1 MLIRRRDAKAA
12 EPLHHR
18 CLHPSVPDAVNT
30 FQSRRPTA
38 RRAARSALPRPA
50 TPRCSP
56 RSQRPSARYETLALE
71 RASLQSRLAAS
82 STNADRELA
91 KLRTL
96 GRVAET
102 VNSSLELDVVL
113 RSVLD
118 TAVEVMKAERG
129 FLMIADADGKL
140 ELTTTYGIDRAT
152 VEGDDMRPSQT
163 TVRRVF
169 ETGEPIVTT
178 DAQQDPRFNINLS
191 VRALRL
197 RSIICVPLAIKART
211 IGVVYLDSRVAPGL
225 FSPHDPD
232 LLTAFANQAA
242 LAIENARLFDA
253 LRAQVVEISRLEQLQ
268 ARVLGS
274 ITSGVITLDGDGTI
288 ATFNDAAAE
297 TFGVAGLTMIGKPAR
312 ALEALIPGITTILG
326 DDLLPRNR
334 SRTRSAPPDARRRC
348 ELEVRTAPLDLP
360 DGSGTHGWAIAVT
373 DLTERRKLERLH
385 AADVEQRRAI
395 RDAFARY
402 LAPHVVEQLMR
413 APGGVALGGE
423 RATATILF
431 ADICAFTELAEHLDA
446 EAVVE
451 ILNHFFS
458 AAVQIVFEH
467 DGLLDKFYGD
477 GLMVVFGPPRV
488 REDDAAR
495 ALAVA
500 QALHHAAAT
509 IQANGKPLKLAI
521 GIATGEVVAGHI
533 GSPKRMDYTVIGD
546 AANLASRLQGAA
558 PPGATY
564 ADDRT
569 YARLKTAARSRKAH
583 RKNPR
588 QIRTGNDLRYKLIPG
603 SACAAGPGPR
613 EVR

>member
-1 MLIRRRDAKAA
+1 VSDALNASQPGANALAVLRARANAVGDAALIAA
-12 EPLHHR
+12 AAAA
-18 CLHPSVPDAVNT
+18 D
-30 FQSRRPTA
+30 
-38 RRAARSALPRPA
+38 RA
-50 TPRCSP
+50 
-56 RSQRPSARYETLALE
+56 YETLALE

-82 STNADRELA
+82 ATKAETELA

-113 RSVLD
+113 RRVLD

-129 FLMIADADGKL
+129 FLMIADADGTL

-152 VEGDDMRPSQT
+152 IEGDDMRPSQT

-253 LRAQVVEISRLEQLQ
+253 LRAQVIEISRLEQLQ
-268 ARVLGS
+268 ARVLAS
-274 ITSGVITLDGDGTI
+274 ITNGVITVDGRGTI
-288 ATFNDAAAE
+288 ASFNDAAAQ
-297 TFGVAGLTMIGKPAR
+297 TFGVDGATMIGTPAR
-312 ALEALIPGITTILG
+312 TLEALIPGITT
-326 DDLLPRNR
+326 LLADKLLVTQPAEVEARHP
-334 SRTRSAPPDARRRC
+334 TRGTLA
-348 ELEVRTAPLDLP
+348 LEVRVAPVDLP
-360 DGSGTHGWAIAVT
+360 DGSEVHGWAIAVT

-413 APGGVALGGE
+413 SPGGVALGGE

-431 ADICAFTELAEHLDA
+431 ADIVGFTELADRLDA
-446 EAVVE
+446 ERVVE
-451 ILNHFFS
+451 ILNNFFS

-488 REDDAAR
+488 RDDDAKR

-500 QALHHAAAT
+500 EALHRAAAT
-509 IQANGKPLKLAI
+509 IQADGKQLQLSI
-521 GIATGEVVAGHI
+521 GLATGEVVAGHI

-558 PPGATY
+558 PPGRTY

-569 YARLKTAARSRKAH
+569 YTRVREAPPAE
-583 RKNPR
+583 
-588 QIRTGNDLRYKLIPG
+588 KLIAKIRGKAEPVTIY
-603 SACAAGPGPR
+603 AIT
-613 EVR
+613 

>member
-1 MLIRRRDAKAA
+1 MSDALNASAGGDPLAALRGRAAATGDAGLIAAVAAA
-12 EPLHHR
+12 E
-18 CLHPSVPDAVNT
+18 
-30 FQSRRPTA
+30 
-38 RRAARSALPRPA
+38 RAH
-50 TPRCSP
+50 
-56 RSQRPSARYETLALE
+56 ETLALE

-82 STNADRELA
+82 STNLERELT

-113 RSVLD
+113 RHVLD

-129 FLMIADADGKL
+129 FVMIADTDGKL

-253 LRAQVVEISRLEQLQ
+253 LRAQVAEISRLEQLQ

-274 ITSGVITLDGDGTI
+274 ITSGVITLDGSGTI
-288 ATFNDAAAE
+288 ASFNDAAAE
-297 TFGVAGLTMIGKPAR
+297 TFGVSGATMLGRPVR
-312 ALEALIPGITTILG
+312 ALEALIPGITVILE
-326 DDLLPRNR
+326 DNLMPSKPAELEAHHP
-334 SRTRSAPPDARRRC
+334 TRGTLQ
-348 ELEVRTAPLDLP
+348 LEVRTAPLDLP
-360 DGSGTHGWAIAVT
+360 EETGRQGWAIAVT
-373 DLTERRKLERLH
+373 DLTERRKLEQLH

-395 RDAFARY
+395 GDAFARY

-423 RATATILF
+423 RATATVLF
-431 ADICAFTELAEHLDA
+431 ADIVDFTELAGRLDA
-446 EAVVE
+446 EQVVD

-488 REDDAAR
+488 RDDDAAR
-495 ALAVA
+495 ALDVA
-500 QALHHAAAT
+500 AALHHAAAS
-509 IQANGKPLKLAI
+509 IQADGKPLQLAI
-521 GIATGEVVAGHI
+521 GVATGEVVAGHI
-533 GSPKRMDYTVIGD
+533 GSPRRMDYTVIGD

-558 PPGATY
+558 PPGRTY

-569 YARLKTAARSRKAH
+569 YARLREAPPAE
-583 RKNPR
+583 
-588 QIRTGNDLRYKLIPG
+588 KLIAKIRGKAEPVTIYAL
-603 SACAAGPGPR
+603 S
-613 EVR
+613 

>member
-1 MLIRRRDAKAA
+1 VSDALNASPGGDPLAALRGRVAATGDAGLIAAVAAA
-12 EPLHHR
+12 E
-18 CLHPSVPDAVNT
+18 
-30 FQSRRPTA
+30 
-38 RRAARSALPRPA
+38 RAH
-50 TPRCSP
+50 
-56 RSQRPSARYETLALE
+56 ETLALE

-82 STNADRELA
+82 STNLDRELT

-113 RSVLD
+113 RRVLD
-118 TAVEVMKAERG
+118 TAVELMKGERG
-129 FLMIADADGKL
+129 FVMIAGADEKL

-253 LRAQVVEISRLEQLQ
+253 LRAQVAEISRLEQLQ

-274 ITSGVITLDGDGTI
+274 ITSGVITVDGSGAI
-288 ATFNDAAAE
+288 ASFNDAAAE
-297 TFGVAGLTMIGKPAR
+297 LFGVSGATMLGRPVR
-312 ALEALIPGITTILG
+312 ALEALIPGITVILG
-326 DDLLPRNR
+326 DNLMPAKPAELEAHHP
-334 SRTRSAPPDARRRC
+334 THGTLQ
-348 ELEVRTAPLDLP
+348 LEVRTAPLDLP
-360 DGSGTHGWAIAVT
+360 EDAGRHGWAIAVT

-395 RDAFARY
+395 GDAFSRY

-413 APGGVALGGE
+413 SPGGVALGGE
-423 RATATILF
+423 RATATVLF
-431 ADICAFTELAEHLDA
+431 ADIVAFTELAVRLDA
-446 EAVVE
+446 EEVVD

-488 REDDAAR
+488 REDDATR

-500 QALHHAAAT
+500 FALHQAAAT
-509 IQANGKPLKLAI
+509 ILADGKPLQLAI
-521 GIATGEVVAGHI
+521 GVATGDVVAGHI

-558 PPGATY
+558 PPGRTY
-564 ADDRT
+564 VDDRT
-569 YARLKTAARSRKAH
+569 YTRVHEPPPAEKMIAK
-583 RKNPR
+583 
-588 QIRTGNDLRYKLIPG
+588 IRGRTEPVTIFALG
-603 SACAAGPGPR
+603 
-613 EVR
+613 

>member
-1 MLIRRRDAKAA
+1 MRRAGPSKVRKAA
-12 EPLHHR
+12 DPLHHR
-18 CLHPSVPDAVNT
+18 CLHPVSDAMNASPAGSDA
-30 FQSRRPTA
+30 FAALRK
-38 RRAARSALPRPA
+38 RAAATGAPALLAAVAGAERA
-50 TPRCSP
+50 H
-56 RSQRPSARYETLALE
+56 ETLALE
-71 RASLQSRLAAS
+71 RAALQSRLAAS
-82 STNADRELA
+82 STTADRELA

-129 FLMIADADGKL
+129 FLMIANADGKL

-178 DAQQDPRFNINLS
+178 DAQQDPRFNVNLS

-268 ARVLGS
+268 ARILGS
-274 ITSGVITLDGDGTI
+274 ITSGVITVDGRGAI
-288 ATFNDAAAE
+288 ASFNDAAAE
-297 TFGVAGLTMIGKPAR
+297 TFGIPGSTMIGKPVR
-312 ALEALIPGITTILG
+312 ALEALIPGITTILSDNVMPAKPAELEAHHPTRG
-326 DDLLPRNR
+326 DLQ
-334 SRTRSAPPDARRRC
+334 
-348 ELEVRTAPLDLP
+348 LEVRTAPLDLP
-360 DGSGTHGWAIAVT
+360 DGTGTHGWAIAVT

-395 RDAFARY
+395 GDAFARY

-431 ADICAFTELAEHLDA
+431 ADIVGFTELADRLDA
-446 EAVVE
+446 ERVVD

-488 REDDAAR
+488 RDDDAAR

-500 QALHHAAAT
+500 EALHSAAST
-509 IQANGKPLKLAI
+509 IQADGKPLQLAI

-569 YARLKTAARSRKAH
+569 YERLAQRPAAE
-583 RKNPR
+583 
-588 QIRTGNDLRYKLIPG
+588 KLIAKIRGKAEPVTIF
-603 SACAAGPGPR
+603 AIA
-613 EVR
+613 

>member
-1 MLIRRRDAKAA
+1 VNAPQPGADALAVLRKRAVATGDPALLAA
-12 EPLHHR
+12 VAE
-18 CLHPSVPDAVNT
+18 AE
-30 FQSRRPTA
+30 
-38 RRAARSALPRPA
+38 RA
-50 TPRCSP
+50 
-56 RSQRPSARYETLALE
+56 YETLALE
-71 RASLQSRLAAS
+71 RAALQSRLAAS
-82 STNADRELA
+82 STNAERELS

-113 RSVLD
+113 RTVLD

-152 VEGDDMRPSQT
+152 VEGDDMRPSHT

-169 ETGEPIVTT
+169 ETGEPVVTT

-211 IGVVYLDSRVAPGL
+211 IGVVYLDSRIAPGL

-253 LRAQVVEISRLEQLQ
+253 LRAQVVEISRLERLQ
-268 ARVLGS
+268 ARILAS
-274 ITSGVITLDGDGTI
+274 ITSGVITIDGRGTI
-288 ATFNDAAAE
+288 ASFNDAAAE
-297 TFGVAGLTMIGKPAR
+297 TFGVAGGTMIGKPAR
-312 ALEALIPGITTILG
+312 ALEALIPGINTILS
-326 DDLLPRNR
+326 DNLLP
-334 SRTRSAPPDARRRC
+334 SKPAELEAHHPTRGALQ
-348 ELEVRTAPLDLP
+348 LEVRTAPLDLP
-360 DGSGTHGWAIAVT
+360 DGTGTHGWAIAVT

-402 LAPHVVEQLMR
+402 LAPHVVEQLMN

-431 ADICAFTELAEHLDA
+431 ADIVGFTELAERLDA
-446 EAVVE
+446 EHVVE

-458 AAVQIVFEH
+458 DAVQIIFEH

-488 REDDAAR
+488 RDDDAAR
-495 ALAVA
+495 AFAVA
-500 QALHHAAAT
+500 AALHRAAAT
-509 IQANGKPLKLAI
+509 IQSGGKPLQLAI

-558 PPGATY
+558 PPG
-564 ADDRT
+564 RT
-569 YARLKTAARSRKAH
+569 YVDERTYQRVANAPPAEKMIAKIRGRSEPATIFALH
-583 RKNPR
+583 
-588 QIRTGNDLRYKLIPG
+588 
-603 SACAAGPGPR
+603 
-613 EVR
+613 

>member
-1 MLIRRRDAKAA
+1 MSAQNEGADPLARLRGRATATGDAAPIAA
-12 EPLHHR
+12 VAE
-18 CLHPSVPDAVNT
+18 AE
-30 FQSRRPTA
+30 
-38 RRAARSALPRPA
+38 RAHER
-50 TPRCSP
+50 
-56 RSQRPSARYETLALE
+56 LALE
-71 RASLQSRLAAS
+71 RAALQSRLAAS
-82 STNADRELA
+82 ATNAERELA

-118 TAVEVMKAERG
+118 TAVEVMAAERG
-129 FLMIADADGKL
+129 FLMIADAAGKL
-140 ELTTTYGIDRAT
+140 QLTTTYGIDRAT
-152 VEGDDMRPSQT
+152 VEGADMRPSQT

-178 DAQQDPRFNINLS
+178 DAQQDPRFNVNLS

-242 LAIENARLFDA
+242 LAIENARLFEE
-253 LRAQVVEISRLEQLQ
+253 LRARVVEITRLEQLQ

-274 ITSGVITLDGDGTI
+274 ITNGVITLDARGTI
-288 ATFNDAAAE
+288 STFNDAAAQ
-297 TFGVAGLTMIGKPAR
+297 TFGIDCAIMTGKPAR
-312 ALEALIPGITTILG
+312 ALEALIPGITTLLN
-326 DDLLPRNR
+326 DDLLPSNPAEMEANHP
-334 SRTRSAPPDARRRC
+334 TRGTLA
-348 ELEVRTAPLDLP
+348 LEVRVAPIELP
-360 DGSGTHGWAIAVT
+360 ETEGAQGWAIAVT

-413 APGGVALGGE
+413 APGGLTLGGE
-423 RATATILF
+423 RATATVLF
-431 ADICAFTELAEHLDA
+431 ADIDGFTELAERLDA
-446 EAVVE
+446 ERVVE
-451 ILNHFFS
+451 ILNRFFS

-500 QALHHAAAT
+500 EALHRAAT
-509 IQANGKPLKLAI
+509 TIEADGKPLQLAI
-521 GIATGEVVAGHI
+521 GIATGDVVAGHI
-533 GSPKRMDYTVIGD
+533 GSPRRMDYTVIGD

-558 PPGATY
+558 PPGRTY
-564 ADDRT
+564 VDDRT
-569 YARLKTAARSRKAH
+569 YQRLPSKPA
-583 RKNPR
+583 
-588 QIRTGNDLRYKLIPG
+588 GEKLIAKIRGKAEPV
-603 SACAAGPGPR
+603 AIFAVA
-613 EVR
+613 

>member
-1 MLIRRRDAKAA
+1 V
-12 EPLHHR
+12 
-18 CLHPSVPDAVNT
+18 SGAVNAP
-30 FQSRRPTA
+30 QPGADALAALR
-38 RRAARSALPRPA
+38 RRAAATGDAALLAAVADAERA
-50 TPRCSP
+50 
-56 RSQRPSARYETLALE
+56 YETLALE
-71 RASLQSRLAAS
+71 RAALQSRLAAS
-82 STNADRELA
+82 STNAERELS

-113 RSVLD
+113 RTVLD
-118 TAVEVMKAERG
+118 TAVDVMKAERG
-129 FLMIADADGKL
+129 FLMIADAGGKL

-169 ETGEPIVTT
+169 ETGEPTVTT

-211 IGVVYLDSRVAPGL
+211 IGVVYLDSRLAPGL

-253 LRAQVVEISRLEQLQ
+253 QRAQVVEISRLEQLQ
-268 ARVLGS
+268 ARILAS
-274 ITSGVITLDGDGTI
+274 ITSGVITVDGGGRI
-288 ATFNDAAAE
+288 ASFNDAAAT
-297 TFGVAGLTMIGKPAR
+297 TFGVPGATMLGKPVR
-312 ALEALIPGITTILG
+312 ALEALIPGITTILE
-326 DDLLPRNR
+326 DKVLP
-334 SRTRSAPPDARRRC
+334 SESAELTAHHPTRG
-348 ELEVRTAPLDLP
+348 ELHLEVRTAPLDLP
-360 DGSGTHGWAIAVT
+360 DGDEKHGWAIAVT

-431 ADICAFTELAEHLDA
+431 ADIDGFTELAERLDA

-488 REDDAAR
+488 RDDDAAR
-495 ALAVA
+495 AMSVA
-500 QALHHAAAT
+500 EALHHAAAT
-509 IQANGKPLKLAI
+509 IQAAGKPLRLSI
-521 GIATGEVVAGHI
+521 GVATGEVVAGHI

-558 PPGATY
+558 PSG
-564 ADDRT
+564 RT
-569 YARLKTAARSRKAH
+569 YVDERTFSRLRAQPPAE
-583 RKNPR
+583 
-588 QIRTGNDLRYKLIPG
+588 KLIAKIRGKAEPVTIF
-603 SACAAGPGPR
+603 A
-613 EVR
+613 VT

>member
-1 MLIRRRDAKAA
+1 MNAPQPGADALAVLRKRAVATGDPALLAA
-12 EPLHHR
+12 VAE
-18 CLHPSVPDAVNT
+18 AE
-30 FQSRRPTA
+30 
-38 RRAARSALPRPA
+38 RA
-50 TPRCSP
+50 
-56 RSQRPSARYETLALE
+56 YETLALE
-71 RASLQSRLAAS
+71 RAALQSRLAAS
-82 STNADRELA
+82 STNAERELS

-113 RSVLD
+113 RTVLD

-152 VEGDDMRPSQT
+152 VEGDDMRPSHT

-169 ETGEPIVTT
+169 ETGEPVVTT

-211 IGVVYLDSRVAPGL
+211 IGVVYLDSRIAPGL

-253 LRAQVVEISRLEQLQ
+253 LRAQVVEISRLERLQ
-268 ARVLGS
+268 ARILAS
-274 ITSGVITLDGDGTI
+274 ITSGVITIDGRGTI
-288 ATFNDAAAE
+288 ASFNDAAAE
-297 TFGVAGLTMIGKPAR
+297 TFGVAGGTMIGKPAR
-312 ALEALIPGITTILG
+312 ALEALIPGINTILS
-326 DDLLPRNR
+326 DNLLP
-334 SRTRSAPPDARRRC
+334 SKPAELEAHHPTRGALQ
-348 ELEVRTAPLDLP
+348 LEVRTAPLDLP
-360 DGSGTHGWAIAVT
+360 DGTGTHGWAIAVT

-402 LAPHVVEQLMR
+402 LAPHVVEQLMN

-431 ADICAFTELAEHLDA
+431 ADIVGFTELAERLDA
-446 EAVVE
+446 EHVVE

-458 AAVQIVFEH
+458 DAVQIIFEH

-488 REDDAAR
+488 RDDDAAR
-495 ALAVA
+495 AFAVA
-500 QALHHAAAT
+500 AALHRAAAT
-509 IQANGKPLKLAI
+509 IQSGGKPLQLAI

-558 PPGATY
+558 PPG
-564 ADDRT
+564 RT
-569 YARLKTAARSRKAH
+569 YVDERTYQRVANAPPAEKMIAKIRGRSEPATIFALH
-583 RKNPR
+583 
-588 QIRTGNDLRYKLIPG
+588 
-603 SACAAGPGPR
+603 
-613 EVR
+613 

>member
-1 MLIRRRDAKAA
+1 VSASEAGVDALAA
-12 EPLHHR
+12 L
-18 CLHPSVPDAVNT
+18 
-30 FQSRRPTA
+30 
-38 RRAARSALPRPA
+38 RRAALAAGDPALLAALAAAERA
-50 TPRCSP
+50 
-56 RSQRPSARYETLALE
+56 YETLALE

-82 STNADRELA
+82 STNADREFA

-113 RSVLD
+113 RRVLD
-118 TAVEVMKAERG
+118 TAVQVMKAERG
-129 FLMIADADGKL
+129 FLMIANAAGQL

-225 FSPHDPD
+225 FSPADPD

-242 LAIENARLFDA
+242 LAIENARLFEKQ
-253 LRAQVVEISRLEQLQ
+253 RAQVVEISRLEQLQ
-268 ARVLGS
+268 ARVLAS
-274 ITSGVITLDGDGTI
+274 ITNGVITVDGRGLVS
-288 ATFNDAAAE
+288 TFNDAAAE
-297 TFGVAGLTMIGKPAR
+297 TFGVDGPLMIGKPAR
-312 ALEALIPGITTILG
+312 ALDALIAGITNFLSEE
-326 DDLLPRNR
+326 LVPAKPMELEAHHP
-334 SRTRSAPPDARRRC
+334 TRGALA
-348 ELEVRTAPLDLP
+348 LEVRIAPIELP
-360 DGSGTHGWAIAVT
+360 DSTGAHGWAIAVT

-395 RDAFARY
+395 GDAFARY

-431 ADICAFTELAEHLDA
+431 ADICAFTELAERLDA
-446 EAVVE
+446 EVVVE

-458 AAVQIVFEH
+458 AAVQIVFDN

-488 REDDAAR
+488 RDDDAAR

-500 QALHHAAAT
+500 QALHRAAAT
-509 IQANGKPLKLAI
+509 IQADGKPLRLAI
-521 GIATGEVVAGHI
+521 GIATGDVVAGHI

-546 AANLASRLQGAA
+546 AANVASRLQGAA
-558 PPGATY
+558 PPGRTY
-564 ADDRT
+564 ADEPT
-569 YARLKTAARSRKAH
+569 YQRVR
-583 RKNPR
+583 PR
-588 QIRTGNDLRYKLIPG
+588 PPAEKLIAKIRGKAEPVTIY
-603 SACAAGPGPR
+603 ALD
-613 EVR
+613 

>member
-1 MLIRRRDAKAA
+1 MKAPEGGIDSLASLREHAAATGDPALIAA
-12 EPLHHR
+12 VADVE
-18 CLHPSVPDAVNT
+18 
-30 FQSRRPTA
+30 
-38 RRAARSALPRPA
+38 RA
-50 TPRCSP
+50 
-56 RSQRPSARYETLALE
+56 YETLALD
-71 RASLQSRLAAS
+71 RAGLQSRFAAS
-82 STNADRELA
+82 STNSERELA

-113 RSVLD
+113 RRVLD

-129 FLMIADADGKL
+129 FVMIADDEGRL

-152 VEGDDMRPSQT
+152 VEGEEMRPSQT

-169 ETGEPIVTT
+169 ESGEPIVTT
-178 DAQQDPRFNINLS
+178 DAQQDPRFNVNLS

-197 RSIICVPLAIKART
+197 RSIICVPLAIKSRT

-253 LRAQVVEISRLEQLQ
+253 LRAQVAEISRLEQIQ

-274 ITSGVITLDGDGTI
+274 ITNGVVTIDGSGAI
-288 ATFNDAAAE
+288 ATFNDAASE
-297 TFGVAGLTMIGKPAR
+297 TFGLDGALMIGKPAR
-312 ALEALIPGITTILG
+312 ALEALIPGIMTLLA
-326 DDLLPRNR
+326 DDVTFAKPAELQAHHP
-334 SRTRSAPPDARRRC
+334 TRGTLA
-348 ELEVRTAPLDLP
+348 LEVRTAPIDLP
-360 DGSGTHGWAIAVT
+360 DGTSRHGYAIAVT

-385 AADVEQRRAI
+385 AADIEQRREI

-402 LAPHVVEQLMR
+402 LAPHVVEQLMH
-413 APGGVALGGE
+413 APGGVTLGGE

-431 ADICAFTELAEHLDA
+431 ADIAGFTELADRLDA
-446 EAVVE
+446 EQVVE
-451 ILNHFFS
+451 ILNRFFT
-458 AAVQIVFEH
+458 AAVSIVFEH

-500 QALHHAAAT
+500 AALHDAAAT
-509 IQANGKPLKLAI
+509 IEANGAPLALAI

-546 AANLASRLQGAA
+546 APNLASRLQGAA
-558 PPGATY
+558 AAGQTYVDDSTYERLREKPPAE
-564 ADDRT
+564 
-569 YARLKTAARSRKAH
+569 
-583 RKNPR
+583 
-588 QIRTGNDLRYKLIPG
+588 KLIAKIRGKADPVTIY
-603 SACAAGPGPR
+603 AIA
-613 EVR
+613 

>member
-1 MLIRRRDAKAA
+1 VSDAVSSPQPGPAADALAALRQRAAALGDPALKAA
-12 EPLHHR
+12 VANVE
-18 CLHPSVPDAVNT
+18 
-30 FQSRRPTA
+30 
-38 RRAARSALPRPA
+38 RA
-50 TPRCSP
+50 
-56 RSQRPSARYETLALE
+56 YETLALE
-71 RASLQSRLAAS
+71 RAALQSRLAAS
-82 STNADRELA
+82 STNAERELS

-102 VNSSLELDVVL
+102 VNSSLELDEVL

-118 TAVEVMKAERG
+118 TAVDVMKAERG
-129 FLMIADADGKL
+129 FLMIANPDGKL

-178 DAQQDPRFNINLS
+178 DAQQDPRFNVNLS

-197 RSIICVPLAIKART
+197 RSIICVPLSIKERT
-211 IGVVYLDSRVAPGL
+211 IGVVYLDSRLAPGL

-268 ARVLGS
+268 ARILAS
-274 ITSGVITLDGDGTI
+274 ITSGVITLDGRGTI

-297 TFGVAGLTMIGKPAR
+297 TFGVPGTTMIGKPAR
-312 ALEALIPGITTILG
+312 ALEALIPGITTIIG
-326 DDLLPRNR
+326 DNLLPTQPVELEAHHP
-334 SRTRSAPPDARRRC
+334 TRGALQ
-348 ELEVRTAPLDLP
+348 LEVRTAPLDLP
-360 DGSGTHGWAIAVT
+360 DAVGPHGWAIAVT

-395 RDAFARY
+395 SDAFARY

-431 ADICAFTELAEHLDA
+431 ADIVAFTELAERLDA
-446 EAVVE
+446 EHVVE

-458 AAVQIVFEH
+458 DAVQIVFEH

-488 REDDAAR
+488 RDDDATR
-495 ALAVA
+495 AIDVA
-500 QALHHAAAT
+500 TALHRAAAT
-509 IQANGKPLKLAI
+509 IQAAGKPLQLAI
-521 GIATGEVVAGHI
+521 GIATGDVVAGHI

-558 PPGATY
+558 PPG
-564 ADDRT
+564 RT
-569 YARLKTAARSRKAH
+569 YVDERTYQRLQRRPAAE
-583 RKNPR
+583 
-588 QIRTGNDLRYKLIPG
+588 KLIAKIRGKAEPVTIYAVG
-603 SACAAGPGPR
+603 
-613 EVR
+613 

>member
-1 MLIRRRDAKAA
+1 MSTTRG
-12 EPLHHR
+12 
-18 CLHPSVPDAVNT
+18 PDALAAL
-30 FQSRRPTA
+30 R
-38 RRAARSALPRPA
+38 RRAAASGDAAMVAALAEADRA
-50 TPRCSP
+50 Y
-56 RSQRPSARYETLALE
+56 QTLALE
-71 RASLQSRLAAS
+71 RANLQSRLAAS
-82 STNADRELA
+82 ATNAERELA

-118 TAVEVMKAERG
+118 TAVEVMQAERG
-129 FLMIADADGKL
+129 FLMIANAEGVL

-169 ETGEPIVTT
+169 ESGEPTVTT
-178 DAQQDPRFNINLS
+178 DAQQDPRFNINTS

-242 LAIENARLFDA
+242 LAIENARLFDD
-253 LRAQVVEISRLEQLQ
+253 LRARVVEISRLEQLQ

-274 ITSGVITLDGDGTI
+274 ITNGVITIDGHGAI
-288 ATFNDAAAE
+288 GSFNDAAAQ
-297 TFGVAGLTMIGKPAR
+297 TFGVDGATMIAKPAR
-312 ALEALIPGITTILG
+312 ALEALMPGITTLLS
-326 DDLLPRNR
+326 DDL
-334 SRTRSAPPDARRRC
+334 AP
-348 ELEVRTAPLDLP
+348 TAPFEMQANHPTRGTLALELRIAPVDLP
-360 DGSGTHGWAIAVT
+360 DGTEKSGWAIAVT
-373 DLTERRKLERLH
+373 DLTERRQLERLH

-395 RDAFARY
+395 RDAFGRY

-413 APGGVALGGE
+413 SPGGVALGGE
-423 RATATILF
+423 RALATILF
-431 ADICAFTELAEHLDA
+431 ADISGFTGLAERLAA
-446 EAVVE
+446 EGVVDV
-451 ILNHFFS
+451 LNQFFG

-477 GLMVVFGPPRV
+477 GLMAVFGPPRV

-500 QALHHAAAT
+500 AALHRAAAG
-509 IQANGKPLKLAI
+509 IQADGNALRLAI
-521 GIATGEVVAGHI
+521 GIATGDVVAGHI
-533 GSPKRMDYTVIGD
+533 GSARRMDYTVIGD
-546 AANLASRLQGAA
+546 AANLASRLQSAA
-558 PPGATY
+558 PPNSTY
-564 ADDRT
+564 IDEPT
-569 YARLKTAARSRKAH
+569 YQRLQEKPAAE
-583 RKNPR
+583 
-588 QIRTGNDLRYKLIPG
+588 KLIAKIRGKADPVTIYAI
-603 SACAAGPGPR
+603 S
-613 EVR
+613 

>member
-1 MLIRRRDAKAA
+1 MNGTLPEDDRRMSGTA
-12 EPLHHR
+12 
-18 CLHPSVPDAVNT
+18 
-30 FQSRRPTA
+30 TA
-38 RRAARSALPRPA
+38 RREASEVNVPETGVDAFNLLRRRLAASADPA
-50 TPRCSP
+50 LLAALADAER
-56 RSQRPSARYETLALE
+56 AYETLKLE
-71 RASLQSRLAAS
+71 RASLQSKAAAS
-82 STNADRELA
+82 ATNAERELT
-91 KLRTL
+91 KLHTL

-113 RSVLD
+113 RRVLD
-118 TAVEVMKAERG
+118 TAVEVMQAERG
-129 FLMIADADGKL
+129 FVMIADGKDEL

-152 VEGDDMRPSQT
+152 VEGDDMRPSHT

-178 DAQQDPRFNINLS
+178 DAQQDPRFNVNLS

-197 RSIICVPLAIKART
+197 RSIVCVPLAIKSRT

-225 FSPHDPD
+225 FSPADPD

-253 LRAQVVEISRLEQLQ
+253 MRAQVVEISRLEQLQ
-268 ARVLGS
+268 ARVLAS
-274 ITSGVITLDGDGTI
+274 ITSGVITVDGGGRI
-288 ATFNDAAAE
+288 ASFNDAAAQ
-297 TFGVAGLTMIGKPAR
+297 TFGIESATMLGRPSR
-312 ALEALIPGITTILG
+312 ALDALIPGITG
-326 DDLLPRNR
+326 LLAAGGLSGKGEPMEARHP
-334 SRTRSAPPDARRRC
+334 TRGALD
-348 ELEVRTAPLDLP
+348 LEVRIAQIELP
-360 DGSGTHGWAIAVT
+360 DDNARHGWAIAVT
-373 DLTERRKLERLH
+373 DLTERRALERLH

-395 RDAFARY
+395 RDAFGRY

-423 RATATILF
+423 RAQATILF
-431 ADICAFTELAEHLDA
+431 ADIAGFTGLAERLDA
-446 EAVVE
+446 EAVVD
-451 ILNHFFS
+451 ILNQFFG

-500 QALHHAAAT
+500 GALHRAAAN
-509 IQANGKPLKLAI
+509 IQADGKPLQLAI

-533 GSPKRMDYTVIGD
+533 GSPRRMDYTVIGD

-558 PPGATY
+558 PPGRTY
-564 ADDRT
+564 ADEST
-569 YARLKTAARSRKAH
+569 YARLPERPAAE
-583 RKNPR
+583 
-588 QIRTGNDLRYKLIPG
+588 KLIAKIRGKADPVTIFAIG
-603 SACAAGPGPR
+603 
-613 EVR
+613 

>member
-1 MLIRRRDAKAA
+1 VSASEAGVDALAA
-12 EPLHHR
+12 L
-18 CLHPSVPDAVNT
+18 
-30 FQSRRPTA
+30 
-38 RRAARSALPRPA
+38 RRAAQAAGDATLLAALAGAERA
-50 TPRCSP
+50 
-56 RSQRPSARYETLALE
+56 YETLALE

-82 STNADRELA
+82 ATNADRELA

-113 RSVLD
+113 RRVLD

-129 FLMIADADGKL
+129 FLMIANAAGQL

-225 FSPHDPD
+225 FSPADPD

-242 LAIENARLFDA
+242 LAIENARLFDEQ
-253 LRAQVVEISRLEQLQ
+253 RAQMREISRLEQLQ

-274 ITSGVITLDGDGTI
+274 ITNGVITVDGRGLVS
-288 ATFNDAAAE
+288 TFNDAAAE
-297 TFGVAGLTMIGKPAR
+297 TFGVDGATMIGKPAR
-312 ALEALIPGITTILG
+312 ALDALIPGITSLLAQ
-326 DDLLPRNR
+326 DLAPAKPAELDAHHP
-334 SRTRSAPPDARRRC
+334 TRGALA
-348 ELEVRTAPLDLP
+348 LEVRIAHIDLP
-360 DGSGTHGWAIAVT
+360 DTTGAPGWAIAVT

-395 RDAFARY
+395 GDAFARY

-413 APGGVALGGE
+413 APAGVALGGE

-431 ADICAFTELAEHLDA
+431 ADIEGFTELAGRLDA
-446 EAVVE
+446 ERVVE
-451 ILNHFFS
+451 ILNAFFS

-488 REDDAAR
+488 RDDDAAR

-500 QALHHAAAT
+500 AALHRAAT
-509 IQANGKPLKLAI
+509 TIQSDGKPLRLAI

-533 GSPKRMDYTVIGD
+533 GSPRRMDYTVIGD

-558 PPGATY
+558 PPGRTY
-564 ADDRT
+564 ADEPT
-569 YARLKTAARSRKAH
+569 YQRLRPRPAAE
-583 RKNPR
+583 
-588 QIRTGNDLRYKLIPG
+588 KLIAKIRGKAEPVTIY
-603 SACAAGPGPR
+603 AL
-613 EVR
+613 E

>member
-1 MLIRRRDAKAA
+1 MTAA
-12 EPLHHR
+12 EATPDPLEALR
-18 CLHPSVPDAVNT
+18 E
-30 FQSRRPTA
+30 
-38 RRAARSALPRPA
+38 RAAASGDPALIAAVTNAERA
-50 TPRCSP
+50 FER
-56 RSQRPSARYETLALE
+56 LALE
-71 RASLQSRLAAS
+71 RAAVTSRLSAS
-82 STNADRELA
+82 STNAERELA

-113 RSVLD
+113 RRVLD

-129 FLMIADADGKL
+129 FLMVANAEGKL

-152 VEGDDMRPSQT
+152 VEGVDMRPSQT

-178 DAQQDPRFNINLS
+178 DAQQDPRFNVNLS

-253 LRAQVVEISRLEQLQ
+253 QRAQVVEISRLEQLQ

-274 ITSGVITLDGDGTI
+274 ITNGVITVDGRGQI

-297 TFGVAGLTMIGKPAR
+297 TFGVSGATMIGKPAR
-312 ALEALIPGITTILG
+312 ALEGLIPGITA
-326 DDLLPRNR
+326 LLADNVLP
-334 SRTRSAPPDARRRC
+334 SQPAELEAHHATRGALA
-348 ELEVRTAPLDLP
+348 LEVRAAPIELP
-360 DGSGTHGWAIAVT
+360 DGGSKHGWAIAVT

-413 APGGVALGGE
+413 APGGLTLGGE

-431 ADICAFTELAEHLDA
+431 ADICGFTELAERLDA

-451 ILNHFFS
+451 ILNAFFS
-458 AAVQIVFEH
+458 AAVQTVFDH

-488 REDDAAR
+488 RDDDAAR

-500 QALHHAAAT
+500 AALHHAAAT
-509 IQANGKPLKLAI
+509 IEADGKPLQLAI

-533 GSPKRMDYTVIGD
+533 GSPKRMDYTVVGD

-558 PPGATY
+558 PPGRTY

-569 YARLKTAARSRKAH
+569 YSRL
-583 RKNPR
+583 R
-588 QIRTGNDLRYKLIPG
+588 QPPPAEKLIAKIRGKAEPVTLY
-603 SACAAGPGPR
+603 AIR
-613 EVR
+613 

>member
-1 MLIRRRDAKAA
+1 MSAQDQGAD
-12 EPLHHR
+12 PL
-18 CLHPSVPDAVNT
+18 AVL
-30 FQSRRPTA
+30 RG
-38 RRAARSALPRPA
+38 RAAATGDMALIAAVAEAERA
-50 TPRCSP
+50 HER
-56 RSQRPSARYETLALE
+56 LALE

-82 STNADRELA
+82 ATNAERELS

-113 RSVLD
+113 RRVLD
-118 TAVEVMKAERG
+118 TAVEVMAAERG
-129 FLMIADADGKL
+129 FLMIADAAGKL

-152 VEGDDMRPSQT
+152 VEGADMRPSQT

-178 DAQQDPRFNINLS
+178 DAQQDPRFNVNLS

-242 LAIENARLFDA
+242 LAIDNARLFEE
-253 LRAQVVEISRLEQLQ
+253 LRARVVEITRLEQLQ

-274 ITSGVITLDGDGTI
+274 ITSGVITLDARGTI
-288 ATFNDAAAE
+288 GTFNDAASQ
-297 TFGVAGLTMIGKPAR
+297 TFGIDSAIMIGKPAR
-312 ALEALIPGITTILG
+312 ALEALIPGITTLLN
-326 DDLLPRNR
+326 DNLLPSNPVEMEANHP
-334 SRTRSAPPDARRRC
+334 TRGTLA
-348 ELEVRTAPLDLP
+348 LEVRAAPIELPETA
-360 DGSGTHGWAIAVT
+360 GAQGWAIAVT

-395 RDAFARY
+395 RDAFARS

-413 APGGVALGGE
+413 APGGLTLGGE
-423 RATATILF
+423 RATATVLF
-431 ADICAFTELAEHLDA
+431 ADIDGFTELAERLDA
-446 EAVVE
+446 ERVVE
-451 ILNHFFS
+451 ILNRFFS

-477 GLMVVFGPPRV
+477 GLMAVFGPPRV

-500 QALHHAAAT
+500 EELHRAAAT
-509 IQANGKPLKLAI
+509 IEADGKPLQLAI

-533 GSPKRMDYTVIGD
+533 GSPRRMDYTVIGD

-558 PPGATY
+558 PPGKTY
-564 ADDRT
+564 VDDRT
-569 YARLKTAARSRKAH
+569 YQRL
-583 RKNPR
+583 
-588 QIRTGNDLRYKLIPG
+588 RTKPAGEKLIAKIRGKAEPVG
-603 SACAAGPGPR
+603 IFAVG
-613 EVR
+613 

>member
-1 MLIRRRDAKAA
+1 MSDALNAAPGGDPLAALRGRAAATGDAGLIAAVAAA
-12 EPLHHR
+12 E
-18 CLHPSVPDAVNT
+18 
-30 FQSRRPTA
+30 
-38 RRAARSALPRPA
+38 RAH
-50 TPRCSP
+50 
-56 RSQRPSARYETLALE
+56 ETLALE

-82 STNADRELA
+82 STNLERELT

-113 RSVLD
+113 RHVLD

-129 FLMIADADGKL
+129 FVMIAGADGRL

-253 LRAQVVEISRLEQLQ
+253 LRAQVAAISRLEQLQ

-274 ITSGVITLDGDGTI
+274 ITSGVITVDGSGAI

-297 TFGVAGLTMIGKPAR
+297 LFGVSGATMIGRPVR
-312 ALEALIPGITTILG
+312 ALEALIPGITVILG
-326 DDLLPRNR
+326 DNLMPAKPAELEANHP
-334 SRTRSAPPDARRRC
+334 THGTLQ
-348 ELEVRTAPLDLP
+348 LEVRTAPLDLP
-360 DGSGTHGWAIAVT
+360 EDAGRHGWAIAVT

-395 RDAFARY
+395 GDAFARY

-413 APGGVALGGE
+413 SPGGVALGGE
-423 RATATILF
+423 RATATVLF
-431 ADICAFTELAEHLDA
+431 ADIVAFTELAERLDA
-446 EAVVE
+446 EQVVD

-488 REDDAAR
+488 RDDDATR

-500 QALHHAAAT
+500 SALHDAAAT
-509 IQANGKPLKLAI
+509 ILADGKPLQLAI
-521 GIATGEVVAGHI
+521 GVATGDVVAGHI

-558 PPGATY
+558 PPGRTY
-564 ADDRT
+564 VDDRT
-569 YARLKTAARSRKAH
+569 YTRVREA
-583 RKNPR
+583 PR
-588 QIRTGNDLRYKLIPG
+588 AEKMIAKIRGRTEPVTIFALG
-603 SACAAGPGPR
+603 
-613 EVR
+613 

>member
-1 MLIRRRDAKAA
+1 VSDALNVPSGGDPLA
-12 EPLHHR
+12 ELR
-18 CLHPSVPDAVNT
+18 G
-30 FQSRRPTA
+30 
-38 RRAARSALPRPA
+38 RAAA
-50 TPRCSP
+50 TGDAGLIAAVADAER
-56 RSQRPSARYETLALE
+56 AHETLALE

-82 STNADRELA
+82 STNLERELT

-113 RSVLD
+113 RHVLD

-129 FLMIADADGKL
+129 FVMIAGTDGKL
-140 ELTTTYGIDRAT
+140 ELTTTYGIDRET

-163 TVRRVF
+163 TVQRVF

-178 DAQQDPRFNINLS
+178 DAQQDPRFNVNLS

-253 LRAQVVEISRLEQLQ
+253 LRVQVAEISRLEQLQ

-274 ITSGVITLDGDGTI
+274 ITSGVITIDGSGAI
-288 ATFNDAAAE
+288 ASFNDAAAE
-297 TFGVAGLTMIGKPAR
+297 LFGVSGATMLGRPVR
-312 ALEALIPGITTILG
+312 ALEALIPGITVILG
-326 DDLLPRNR
+326 DNLMPTKPAELEAHHP
-334 SRTRSAPPDARRRC
+334 THGTLQ
-348 ELEVRTAPLDLP
+348 LEVRTAPLDLP
-360 DGSGTHGWAIAVT
+360 DDTGQHGWAIAVT

-395 RDAFARY
+395 GDAFARY

-423 RATATILF
+423 RATATVLF
-431 ADICAFTELAEHLDA
+431 ADIVAFTELAERLDA
-446 EAVVE
+446 EDVVD

-477 GLMVVFGPPRV
+477 GLMAVFGPPRV
-488 REDDAAR
+488 RDDDATR

-500 QALHHAAAT
+500 AALHHAAAA
-509 IQANGKPLKLAI
+509 ILADGKPLQLAI
-521 GIATGEVVAGHI
+521 GIATGDVVAGHI

-558 PPGATY
+558 PPGRTY
-564 ADDRT
+564 VDDRT
-569 YARLKTAARSRKAH
+569 YTRVPDAPPAEKMIAK
-583 RKNPR
+583 
-588 QIRTGNDLRYKLIPG
+588 IRGRTEPVTIFALG
-603 SACAAGPGPR
+603 
-613 EVR
+613 

>member
-1 MLIRRRDAKAA
+1 V
-12 EPLHHR
+12 
-18 CLHPSVPDAVNT
+18 SDAVNA
-30 FQSRRPTA
+30 SRPGVDAFAALRQ
-38 RRAARSALPRPA
+38 RAAATGDQALLAAVAAAERA
-50 TPRCSP
+50 H
-56 RSQRPSARYETLALE
+56 ETLALD
-71 RASLQSRLAAS
+71 RAALQSRLAAS

-129 FLMIADADGKL
+129 FLMIANADGKL
-140 ELTTTYGIDRAT
+140 ELTTTYGMDRAT
-152 VEGDDMRPSQT
+152 VEGEDMRPSQT

-268 ARVLGS
+268 ARILGS
-274 ITSGVITLDGDGTI
+274 ITSGVITVDGRGTI
-288 ATFNDAAAE
+288 ASFNDAAAE
-297 TFGVAGLTMIGKPAR
+297 TFGVASQTMVGKPAR

-326 DDLLPRNR
+326 DNLTPSKPSELEAHHPTRGDLQ
-334 SRTRSAPPDARRRC
+334 
-348 ELEVRTAPLDLP
+348 LEVRTAPLDLP
-360 DGSGTHGWAIAVT
+360 DGTGTHGWAIAVT

-431 ADICAFTELAEHLDA
+431 ADICGFTELAERLQA
-446 EAVVE
+446 EEVVE

-488 REDDAAR
+488 RDDDAAR

-500 QALHHAAAT
+500 EALHRAAAT
-509 IQANGKPLKLAI
+509 IQADGKPLQLAI
-521 GIATGEVVAGHI
+521 GIATGDVVAGHI

-558 PPGATY
+558 PPGRTY

-569 YARLKTAARSRKAH
+569 YQRLRQPPAAE
-583 RKNPR
+583 
-588 QIRTGNDLRYKLIPG
+588 KLIAKIRGKAEPVTIFAI
-603 SACAAGPGPR
+603 S
-613 EVR
+613 